1 MNQTSQQP
9 SLKEKQ
15 SHGTRLFPCA
25 YYHFCNP
32 SHRLRVRHHWHEE
45 VEIVYLH
52 HGSFKLDINMEPY
65 GTDRECFLFI
75 NSGELHSLRSLSMEF
90 DEQAVVFSPSMLLFQ
105 DYDSIDESILLPL
118 TQNKLTFPR
127 FLDQT
132 SPFFSAFRSCY
143 QQISHIFSQS
153 KETLITGEQILTDD
167 VISQLQI
174 KAGILQL
181 IGILMEAGLMC
192 QSPRTESQKITA
204 IKTVLSYITDHY
216 HEKLYVQDL
225 ASQVNMNE
233 QYFCRFF
240 KRSIGKTPIDYIND
254 YRLNKVIR
262 LLETG
267 DAQITEICLECGFN
281 NMGDFSATFQAQ
293 NRNHSSV
300 IPKIISFQKVRIIYF
315 LISFS
320 VVFLLSIVY
329 NVTK

>member
-281 NMGDFSATFQAQ
+281 TMGNFQRLFKRKTGITPLQ
-293 NRNHSSV
+293 YR
-300 IPKIISFQKVRIIYF
+300 KLY
-315 LISFS
+315 
-320 VVFLLSIVY
+320 LS
-329 NVTK
+329 KKSE

>member
-45 VEIVYLH
+45 VEIIYLH

-240 KRSIGKTPIDYIND
+240 KRSIGKTPIDYING

-281 NMGDFSATFQAQ
+281 NMGNFQRLFKRKTGITPLQ
-293 NRNHSSV
+293 YR
-300 IPKIISFQKVRIIYF
+300 KLY
-315 LISFS
+315 
-320 VVFLLSIVY
+320 LS
-329 NVTK
+329 KKSE

>member
-1 MNQTSQQP
+1 MNQTSQEP
-9 SLKEKQ
+9 SLKENQ

-281 NMGDFSATFQAQ
+281 NMGNFQRLFKRKTGITPLQ
-293 NRNHSSV
+293 YR
-300 IPKIISFQKVRIIYF
+300 KLY
-315 LISFS
+315 
-320 VVFLLSIVY
+320 LS
-329 NVTK
+329 KKSE

>member
-143 QQISHIFSQS
+143 QQISHIFSRS

-240 KRSIGKTPIDYIND
+240 KRSIGKTPIDFIND

-267 DAQITEICLECGFN
+267 DAQITEIYLECGFN
-281 NMGDFSATFQAQ
+281 NMGNFQRLFKRKTGITPLQ
-293 NRNHSSV
+293 YR
-300 IPKIISFQKVRIIYF
+300 KLY
-315 LISFS
+315 
-320 VVFLLSIVY
+320 LS
-329 NVTK
+329 KKPE

>member
-32 SHRLRVRHHWHEE
+32 SHRFRVRHHWHEE

-105 DYDSIDESILLPL
+105 DYDSIDKSILLPL

-254 YRLNKVIR
+254 YHLNKVIR

-281 NMGDFSATFQAQ
+281 NMGNFQRLFKRKTGITPLQ
-293 NRNHSSV
+293 YR
-300 IPKIISFQKVRIIYF
+300 KLY
-315 LISFS
+315 
-320 VVFLLSIVY
+320 LS
-329 NVTK
+329 KKSE

>member
-45 VEIVYLH
+45 VEIVYLR

-267 DAQITEICLECGFN
+267 DAQITEIYLECGFN
-281 NMGDFSATFQAQ
+281 NMGNFQRLFKRKTGITPLQ
-293 NRNHSSV
+293 YR
-300 IPKIISFQKVRIIYF
+300 KLY
-315 LISFS
+315 
-320 VVFLLSIVY
+320 LS
-329 NVTK
+329 KKSE

>member
-75 NSGELHSLRSLSMEF
+75 NSGKLHSLRSLSMEF

-281 NMGDFSATFQAQ
+281 NMGNFQ
-293 NRNHSSV
+293 RLFKRKTG
-300 IPKIISFQKVRIIYF
+300 ITP
-315 LISFS
+315 L
-320 VVFLLSIVY
+320 
-329 NVTK
+329 

>member
-143 QQISHIFSQS
+143 QQISHIFSRS

-267 DAQITEICLECGFN
+267 DAQITEIYLECGFN
-281 NMGDFSATFQAQ
+281 NMGNFQRLFKRKTGITPLQ
-293 NRNHSSV
+293 YR
-300 IPKIISFQKVRIIYF
+300 KLY
-315 LISFS
+315 
-320 VVFLLSIVY
+320 LS
-329 NVTK
+329 KKPE

>member
-25 YYHFCNP
+25 YYHFCNS

-132 SPFFSAFRSCY
+132 SPFFSAFRSSY
-143 QQISHIFSQS
+143 QQISHIFSRS
-153 KETLITGEQILTDD
+153 KETLLAGEQILTDD

-204 IKTVLSYITDHY
+204 IKTVLSYIADHY

-225 ASQVNMNE
+225 ASQVNMND

-267 DAQITEICLECGFN
+267 DAPVTEICLECGFN
-281 NMGDFSATFQAQ
+281 NMGNFQRLFKRKTGITPLQ
-293 NRNHSSV
+293 YR
-300 IPKIISFQKVRIIYF
+300 KLY
-315 LISFS
+315 
-320 VVFLLSIVY
+320 LS
-329 NVTK
+329 KKSE

>member
-127 FLDQT
+127 FLDQI

-281 NMGDFSATFQAQ
+281 NMGNFQRLFKRKTGITPLQ
-293 NRNHSSV
+293 YR
-300 IPKIISFQKVRIIYF
+300 KLY
-315 LISFS
+315 
-320 VVFLLSIVY
+320 LS
-329 NVTK
+329 KKSE

>member
-15 SHGTRLFPCA
+15 SHGTRLFPCV

-132 SPFFSAFRSCY
+132 SPFF
-143 QQISHIFSQS
+143 
-153 KETLITGEQILTDD
+153 
-167 VISQLQI
+167 
-174 KAGILQL
+174 
-181 IGILMEAGLMC
+181 
-192 QSPRTESQKITA
+192 
-204 IKTVLSYITDHY
+204 
-216 HEKLYVQDL
+216 
-225 ASQVNMNE
+225 
-233 QYFCRFF
+233 FCL
-240 KRSIGKTPIDYIND
+240 P
-254 YRLNKVIR
+254 
-262 LLETG
+262 
-267 DAQITEICLECGFN
+267 Q
-281 NMGDFSATFQAQ
+281 
-293 NRNHSSV
+293 
-300 IPKIISFQKVRIIYF
+300 
-315 LISFS
+315 
-320 VVFLLSIVY
+320 LLSTDQSY
-329 NVTK
+329 FFAKQRNSAHRRTDSYG

>member
-75 NSGELHSLRSLSMEF
+75 NSGELHSLRSLSIEF

-167 VISQLQI
+167 VISQLHI

-192 QSPRTESQKITA
+192 HSPRTESQKITA

-267 DAQITEICLECGFN
+267 DAPVTEICLECGFN
-281 NMGDFSATFQAQ
+281 NMGNFQRLFKRKTGITPLQ
-293 NRNHSSV
+293 YR
-300 IPKIISFQKVRIIYF
+300 KLY
-315 LISFS
+315 
-320 VVFLLSIVY
+320 LSR
-329 NVTK
+329 KSE

>member
-105 DYDSIDESILLPL
+105 DYDSIDEFILLPL

-132 SPFFSAFRSCY
+132 SPFFSVFRSCY

-153 KETLITGEQILTDD
+153 KETLLTGEQILTDD

-281 NMGDFSATFQAQ
+281 NMGNFQRLFKRKTGITPLQ
-293 NRNHSSV
+293 YR
-300 IPKIISFQKVRIIYF
+300 KLY
-315 LISFS
+315 
-320 VVFLLSIVY
+320 LS
-329 NVTK
+329 KKSE

>member
-240 KRSIGKTPIDYIND
+240 KRSIGKTPINYIND

-267 DAQITEICLECGFN
+267 DAQITEIYLECGFN
-281 NMGDFSATFQAQ
+281 NMGNFQRLFKRKTGITPLQ
-293 NRNHSSV
+293 YR
-300 IPKIISFQKVRIIYF
+300 KLY
-315 LISFS
+315 
-320 VVFLLSIVY
+320 LS
-329 NVTK
+329 KKSE

>member
-45 VEIVYLH
+45 VEIIYLH

-105 DYDSIDESILLPL
+105 DYGSIDESILLPL

-281 NMGDFSATFQAQ
+281 NMGNFQRLFKRKTGITPLQ
-293 NRNHSSV
+293 YR
-300 IPKIISFQKVRIIYF
+300 KLY
-315 LISFS
+315 
-320 VVFLLSIVY
+320 LS
-329 NVTK
+329 KKSE

>member
-45 VEIVYLH
+45 VEIVYLY

-132 SPFFSAFRSCY
+132 SPFFSAFSSCY

-281 NMGDFSATFQAQ
+281 NMGNFQRLFKRKTGITPLQ
-293 NRNHSSV
+293 YR
-300 IPKIISFQKVRIIYF
+300 KLY
-315 LISFS
+315 
-320 VVFLLSIVY
+320 LS
-329 NVTK
+329 KKSE

>member
-254 YRLNKVIR
+254 YRLNKVVR

-281 NMGDFSATFQAQ
+281 NMGNFQ
-293 NRNHSSV
+293 RLF
-300 IPKIISFQKVRIIYF
+300 KQKTGITPLQYRKLY
-315 LISFS
+315 
-320 VVFLLSIVY
+320 LS
-329 NVTK
+329 KKSE

>member
-281 NMGDFSATFQAQ
+281 NMGNFQRLFKRKTGITPLQYRKLYLSKKSEQYTF
-293 NRNHSSV
+293 
-300 IPKIISFQKVRIIYF
+300 
-315 LISFS
+315 
-320 VVFLLSIVY
+320 
-329 NVTK
+329 

>member
-132 SPFFSAFRSCY
+132 SPFFSVFRSCY

-153 KETLITGEQILTDD
+153 KETLLTGEQILTDD

-267 DAQITEICLECGFN
+267 DAQITEIYLECGFN
-281 NMGDFSATFQAQ
+281 NMGNFQRLFKRKTGITPLQ
-293 NRNHSSV
+293 YR
-300 IPKIISFQKVRIIYF
+300 KLY
-315 LISFS
+315 
-320 VVFLLSIVY
+320 LS
-329 NVTK
+329 KKSE